1 MRHQS
6 PLTSHHSPV
15 TNHHSPITGSFV
27 LSFVLLVLC
36 FPAGVAWA
44 ETKIDQGRIEQAVR
58 TVVLASGDRTSE
70 QVEVHVRRWRAAV
83 IDADGSVV
91 LKGTPA
97 TKKPLRGTVP
107 FKIEAWR
114 NGEVVRR
121 WMVTA
126 DVRIFERVAV
136 ALRRL
141 ERHRVIGPGDVAFQR
156 RDVTGLS
163 GGIFAA
169 ESAETGQNGE
179 QRATVKREELIGK
192 RMTKTVGI
200 GRIVSR
206 KDVEERPIIIRG
218 SRVTILAEMGGLTVQ
233 ATGKALED
241 GWRGKRIKVRN
252 EASKKRLVAEV
263 VDERTV
269 RTAF

>member
-1 MRHQS
+1 
-6 PLTSHHSPV
+6 
-15 TNHHSPITGSFV
+15 
-27 LSFVLLVLC
+27 
-36 FPAGVAWA
+36 
-44 ETKIDQGRIEQAVR
+44 
-58 TVVLASGDRTSE
+58 
-70 QVEVHVRRWRAAV
+70 
-83 IDADGSVV
+83 
-91 LKGTPA
+91 
-97 TKKPLRGTVP
+97 
-107 FKIEAWR
+107 
-114 NGEVVRR
+114 
-121 WMVTA
+121 
-126 DVRIFERVAV
+126 
-136 ALRRL
+136 
-141 ERHRVIGPGDVAFQR
+141 
-156 RDVTGLS
+156 
-163 GGIFAA
+163 
-169 ESAETGQNGE
+169 